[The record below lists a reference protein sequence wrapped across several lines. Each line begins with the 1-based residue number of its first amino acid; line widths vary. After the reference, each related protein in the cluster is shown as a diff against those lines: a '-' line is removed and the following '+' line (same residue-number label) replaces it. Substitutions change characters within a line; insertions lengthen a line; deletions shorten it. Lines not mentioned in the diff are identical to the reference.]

1 MTTIT
6 AFPASISRD
15 RWFYTGITLAMVL
28 TVFAGFA
35 PSFYLRSA
43 SYAGPPLTPLVTFH
57 AALMTLWMLG
67 SALQTSLIA
76 ARSTSLHRTL
86 GWLFAALAVLIV
98 ITGPQ
103 VGISAITRDAVPP
116 GLTPEQFL
124 VLPFAG
130 AVMFAVFVGL
140 GVQQR
145 NNAQAHKRLMLLATI
160 SVLDA
165 AIARMPGM
173 FAAGPLVFF
182 AVADLFIVAGV
193 AYDLAT
199 RGRVH
204 PVWIYGGIAN
214 VLSQLGR
221 LVLSGTAAWASF
233 VHFLT
238 G

>member
-1 MTTIT
+1 MTTMT

-15 RWFYTGITLAMVL
+15 RWFYTGMTLVMAL
-28 TVFAGFA
+28 TAFAGFA

-43 SYAGPPLTPLVTFH
+43 SFAGPPLTPLVLFH

-76 ARSTSLHRTL
+76 VRSTSLHRTF
-86 GWLFAALAVLIV
+86 GWLFAALALLIV
-98 ITGPQ
+98 VTGPQ
-103 VGISAITRDAVPP
+103 VGIAAITRGAVPP

-130 AVMFAVFVGL
+130 AVMFAAFVGL
-140 GVQQR
+140 GVHQR
-145 NNAQAHKRLMLLATI
+145 SNAQAHKRLMLLATI
-160 SVLDA
+160 AILDA

-173 FAAGPLVFF
+173 LVAGPLVFF

-193 AYDLAT
+193 AYDLAS

-204 PVWIYGGIAN
+204 PVWIYGGIAI
-214 VLSQLGR
+214 VVSQVGR
-221 LVLSGTAAWASF
+221 LALSGTATWASF
-233 VHFLT
+233 VHFLA